1 MVLIWWYSGTNMVV
15 QWYLGTPLLTLQTVY
30 SLQLFMADPSN
41 TRPPSFMSLP
51 PSCPSLPHVPP
62 SLMSLP
68 HSCHS
73 LTHVTPSLTSLH
85 HSCHSLTHVTLS
97 LLSLPPLMSLPHSC
111 HSRTHVTPSLMSLLL
126 LSPLL
131 LLMMPP
137 PLTACLLLPL
147 LPLYAGAMSRNNEA
161 VGTWSYLAPEYKTQ
175 GRSSTGTDVYA
186 FGLSLLQLVTG
197 APQPRDLIRKCQRAL
212 ELGALQ
218 QVRALELGALQQ
230 VRVGGGRC
238 SR

>member
-1 MVLIWWYSGTNMVV
+1 
-15 QWYLGTPLLTLQTVY
+15 
-30 SLQLFMADPSN
+30 
-41 TRPPSFMSLP
+41 
-51 PSCPSLPHVPP
+51 
-62 SLMSLP
+62 
-68 HSCHS
+68 
-73 LTHVTPSLTSLH
+73 
-85 HSCHSLTHVTLS
+85 
-97 LLSLPPLMSLPHSC
+97 
-111 HSRTHVTPSLMSLLL
+111 MSLLL